1 MRITKKTTKPVS
13 YFVKVAEAKGLK
25 LKRLMAQNAPSG
37 IIADA
42 FVQFNSILHNST
54 KGRGSKLEKLR
65 AYYCSKSIVHILAT
79 GYLRKYGYSF
89 DRSNSRLIA
98 PSAKCIAMLKANSSL
113 YLRQWY

>member
-25 LKRLMAQNAPSG
+25 LERLMEQKAPPV

-42 FVQFNSILHNST
+42 LLQLNSILHNST

-65 AYYCSKSIVHILAT
+65 AYFYKSHVHIQAS
-79 GYLRKYGYSF
+79 GYLRELGYSF
-89 DRSNSRLIA
+89 D
-98 PSAKCIAMLKANSSL
+98 KSS
-113 YLRQWY
+113 